1 MAKNRNTFEK
11 RRREVE
17 KRQRMEDKRQKRVLR
32 KAQAESQPH
41 ANPADSSESDR
52 EALEPERAAG

>member
-32 KAQAESQPH
+32 KAQAESQLD
-41 ANPADSSESDR
+41 ASRADASESDH